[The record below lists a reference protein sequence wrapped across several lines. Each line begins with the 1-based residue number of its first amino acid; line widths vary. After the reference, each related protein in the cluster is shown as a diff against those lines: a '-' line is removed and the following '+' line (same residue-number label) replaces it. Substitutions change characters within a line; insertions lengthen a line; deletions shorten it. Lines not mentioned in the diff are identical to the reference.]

1 MEWQLQTLAL
11 APFGGPGGLLNQ
23 LLTEESQHLP
33 CGEFYKRRSSRTGA
47 RHQRPQIAIFDE
59 HVSIISANQEKRKIL
74 GLLTELK
81 QIHGVL

>member
-33 CGEFYKRRSSRTGA
+33 CGEFYKRRSSRTLVESS
-47 RHQRPQIAIFDE
+47 P
-59 HVSIISANQEKRKIL
+59 
-74 GLLTELK
+74 LLKFGPAKCEFST
-81 QIHGVL
+81 